1 MAMTA
6 NPRILVTRRW
16 PEACE
21 KRLSAHYQVTF
32 NERNEPMDILALK
45 AAMRD
50 YDAVLPTVTDP
61 ITTEV
66 LSQDPIRC
74 RFIGNFGVGYNH
86 IDMATARSR
95 QIVVSNTPDVLTDCT
110 ADIAILLLLMTAR
123 RASEGEILLRAG
135 QWTGWHPTHL
145 LGTKVA
151 GKTLGLIGF
160 GRIAKAVAHRAHFGF
175 GMKILVKG
183 RKPIAKTELEPFNAQ
198 EAESL
203 ESLLGNSDFVSLH
216 CPGSAENRHLM
227 NAERLKGMKPEGILI
242 NTARGDVVDSEA
254 LIDALR
260 TRRIRA
266 AGLDVYE
273 GEPRLHP
280 GFLTLDNISL
290 LPHLGSATEETRT
303 GMGMRVI
310 DNLDAFFRGETP
322 PDKVA

>member
-1 MAMTA
+1 MNG

-16 PEACE
+16 PAACE
-21 KRLSAHYQVTF
+21 KRLSERYQVTF
-32 NERNEPMDILALK
+32 NERNDPMGMEALK

-61 ITTEV
+61 INTEV

-95 QIVVSNTPDVLTDCT
+95 NIAVSNTPDVLTDCT
-110 ADIAILLLLMTAR
+110 ADIALLLLLMTAR
-123 RASEGEILLRAG
+123 RASEGETLLRAG
-135 QWTGWHPTHL
+135 QWSGWHPTHL

-160 GRIAKAVAHRAHFGF
+160 GRIAKAVAQRAHFGF
-175 GMKILVKG
+175 GMNILVIG
-183 RKPIAKTELEPFNAQ
+183 RKPIPKTELEQFNAQ
-198 EAESL
+198 EAENL
-203 ESLLGNSDFVSLH
+203 ESLLGQSDFVSLH
-216 CPGSAENRHLM
+216 CPGSVENRHLI
-227 NAERLKGMKPEGILI
+227 NADRLKAMKPEGILI
-242 NTARGDVVDSEA
+242 NTARGDVIDSEA

-260 TRRIRA
+260 THQIRA

-273 GEPRLHP
+273 GEPKVHP
-280 GFLTLDNISL
+280 GFLTLDNVSL

>member
-1 MAMTA
+1 MTA
-6 NPRILVTRRW
+6 TPRILVTRRW
-16 PEACE
+16 PAACE
-21 KRLSAHYQVTF
+21 KRLSEHYQVTL
-32 NERNEPMDILALK
+32 NELNEPMGVEALK
-45 AAMRD
+45 AAMRN

-61 ITTEV
+61 VTAEV
-66 LSQDPIRC
+66 LSEDPMRC

-86 IDMATARSR
+86 IDMPTARSR
-95 QIVVSNTPDVLTDCT
+95 GIVVSNTPDVLTDCT
-110 ADIAILLLLMTAR
+110 ADIALLLLLMTAR
-123 RASEGEILLRAG
+123 RATDGEFLLRAG

-160 GRIAKAVAHRAHFGF
+160 GRIAKAVAQRAHFGF

-183 RKPIAKTELEPFNAQ
+183 RKPISKADLDPFNAQ

-203 ESLLGNSDFVSLH
+203 ESLLGDSDFVSLH
-216 CPGSAENRHLM
+216 CPGSAENRHLI
-227 NAERLKGMKPEGILI
+227 NQDRLKAMKPEGILI

-266 AGLDVYE
+266 AGLDVFE
-273 GEPRLHP
+273 GEPHLHP
-280 GFLTLDNISL
+280 GFLTLDNVSL

>member
-1 MAMTA
+1 MHG

-16 PEACE
+16 PAACE

-32 NERNEPMDILALK
+32 NERNEPMGVEALK

-61 ITTEV
+61 INSEV

-86 IDMATARSR
+86 IDMATVRSR
-95 QIVVSNTPDVLTDCT
+95 GIVVSNTPDVLTDCT
-110 ADIAILLLLMTAR
+110 ADIAMLLLLMSAR

-135 QWTGWHPTHL
+135 HWNGWHPTHL

-160 GRIAKAVAHRAHFGF
+160 GRIAKAVAQRAHFGF
-175 GMKILVKG
+175 GMKILVIG
-183 RKPIAKTELEPFNAQ
+183 RKPIPKAELDQFSAQ

-203 ESLLGNSDFVSLH
+203 DALLSHSDFVSLH
-216 CPGSAENRHLM
+216 CPGSIENHHLI
-227 NAERLKGMKPEGILI
+227 NAERLKAMKPEAILI

-273 GEPRLHP
+273 GEPNLHP
-280 GFLTLDNISL
+280 GFLTLDNVSL

>member
-1 MAMTA
+1 MTA
-6 NPRILVTRRW
+6 TPRILVTRRW
-16 PEACE
+16 PAACE
-21 KRLSAHYQVTF
+21 KRLSEHYQVTL
-32 NERNEPMDILALK
+32 NELNEPMGVEALK
-45 AAMRD
+45 AAMRN

-61 ITTEV
+61 VTAEV
-66 LSQDPIRC
+66 LSEDPLRC

-86 IDMATARSR
+86 IDMPTARSR
-95 QIVVSNTPDVLTDCT
+95 GIVVSNTPDVLTDCT
-110 ADIAILLLLMTAR
+110 ADITLLLLLMTAR
-123 RASEGEILLRAG
+123 RATEGEFLLRAG
-135 QWTGWHPTHL
+135 QWTGWHPTQL

-160 GRIAKAVAHRAHFGF
+160 GRIAKAVAQRAHFGF

-183 RKPIAKTELEPFNAQ
+183 RKPISKADLDPFNAQ

-203 ESLLGNSDFVSLH
+203 ESLLGDSDFVSLH
-216 CPGSAENRHLM
+216 CPGSAENRHLI
-227 NAERLKGMKPEGILI
+227 NQDRLKAMKPGGILI

-266 AGLDVYE
+266 AGLDVFE
-273 GEPRLHP
+273 GEPHLHP
-280 GFLTLDNISL
+280 GFLTLDNVSL

>member
-1 MAMTA
+1 MHG

-16 PEACE
+16 PAACE

-32 NERNEPMDILALK
+32 NERNEPMGVEALK

-61 ITTEV
+61 INSEV

-86 IDMATARSR
+86 IDMATVRSR
-95 QIVVSNTPDVLTDCT
+95 GIVVSNTPDVLTDCT
-110 ADIAILLLLMTAR
+110 ADIAMLLLLMSAR
-123 RASEGEILLRAG
+123 RASEGEILLRTG
-135 QWTGWHPTHL
+135 HWNGWHPTHL

-160 GRIAKAVAHRAHFGF
+160 GRIAKAVAQRAHFGF
-175 GMKILVKG
+175 GMKILVIG
-183 RKPIAKTELEPFNAQ
+183 RKPIPKAELDQFSAQ

-203 ESLLGNSDFVSLH
+203 DSLLSHSDFVSLH
-216 CPGSAENRHLM
+216 CPGSIENHHLI
-227 NAERLKGMKPEGILI
+227 NAERLKAMKPEAILI

-273 GEPRLHP
+273 GEPNLHP
-280 GFLTLDNISL
+280 GFLTLDNVSL

>member
-1 MAMTA
+1 M
-6 NPRILVTRRW
+6 NEKPRILVTRRW
-16 PEACE
+16 PTACE
-21 KRLSAHYQVTF
+21 KRLSEHYQVTL
-32 NERNEPMDILALK
+32 NELNEPMGVEALK

-50 YDAVLPTVTDP
+50 HDAVLPTVTDP

-95 QIVVSNTPDVLTDCT
+95 GIVVSNTPDVLTDCT
-110 ADIAILLLLMTAR
+110 ADIALLLLLMTAR
-123 RASEGEILLRAG
+123 RASEGEILLRSG

-160 GRIAKAVAHRAHFGF
+160 GRIAKAVAQRAHFGF

-183 RKPIAKTELEPFNAQ
+183 IKPIPKTELALFDAQ

-203 ESLLGNSDFVSLH
+203 ESLLRDSDFVSLH
-216 CPGSAENRHLM
+216 CPGSAENRHLINRDRL
-227 NAERLKGMKPEGILI
+227 NAMKPEGILI

-254 LIDALR
+254 LIDALK
-260 TRRIRA
+260 TQSIRA

-273 GEPRLHP
+273 GEPHLHP
-280 GFLTLDNISL
+280 DFLTLDNVSL

-303 GMGMRVI
+303 GMGMKVI

>member
-1 MAMTA
+1 MNAK
-6 NPRILVTRRW
+6 PRILVTRRW
-16 PEACE
+16 PAACE
-21 KRLSAHYQVTF
+21 KRLAENYQVTF
-32 NERNEPMDILALK
+32 NERNEPMGVEALK
-45 AAMRD
+45 AALRD
-50 YDAVLPTVTDP
+50 HDAVLPTVTDP
-61 ITTEV
+61 INAEV

-86 IDMATARSR
+86 IDIATARSR
-95 QIVVSNTPDVLTDCT
+95 GIVLSNTPDVLTDCT
-110 ADIAILLLLMTAR
+110 ADIAMLLLLMSAR

-135 QWTGWHPTHL
+135 HWNGWNPTQL

-160 GRIAKAVAHRAHFGF
+160 GRIAKAVAQRAHFGF
-175 GMKILVKG
+175 GMKILVIG
-183 RKPIAKTELEPFNAQ
+183 RQSIPKAELDPYGAEQ
-198 EAESL
+198 AESL
-203 ESLLGNSDFVSLH
+203 ESLLRDSDFVSLH
-216 CPGSAENRHLM
+216 CPGSAENRHLI
-227 NAERLKGMKPEGILI
+227 NAERLKAMNPQGILI

-260 TRRIRA
+260 HHRIRA

-273 GEPRLHP
+273 GEPNLHP
-280 GFLTLDNISL
+280 GFLTLDNVSL

-322 PDKVA
+322 PDRVA